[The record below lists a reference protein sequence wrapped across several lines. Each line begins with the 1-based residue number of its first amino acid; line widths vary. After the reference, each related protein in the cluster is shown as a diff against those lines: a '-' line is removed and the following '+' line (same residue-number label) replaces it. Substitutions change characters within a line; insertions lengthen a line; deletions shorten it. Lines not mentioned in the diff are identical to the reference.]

1 MIQGETAGSGRGG
14 AFRVALLAFALIVL
28 GCLPPGSPALLPKEG
43 APWEISPAAE
53 MSQHLYRISYQ
64 GPEGKLSF
72 RLTFYF
78 GDASS
83 FRMDGAD
90 TVGRR
95 LFSLELK
102 AGGAAMWLDHR
113 NEEYCRLAAADLPRA
128 LPLARLPLEALPR
141 LLFGRMPATPASQLV
156 RQADKISYLDAAGR
170 SWSGGLDVEGRLMGW
185 TLKEGEEAVAWW
197 TRQGKE
203 GIYSDRKAGLQV
215 RIVEQVAEKLAA
227 LPAPILIPENYRENV
242 CGG

>member
-1 MIQGETAGSGRGG
+1 MIARQIAG
-14 AFRVALLAFALIVL
+14 AALLAFGLLAL
-28 GCLPPGSPALLPKEG
+28 GCLPPGRPAMLPKEG
-43 APWEISPAAE
+43 APWEIAPTAQ

-72 RLTFYF
+72 KLTLYF
-78 GDASS
+78 GDATR

-95 LFSLELK
+95 LFSLELQT
-102 AGGAAMWLDHR
+102 GGAALWLDHR

-141 LLFGRMPATPASQLV
+141 LLFGRMPATPAGQLSLE
-156 RQADKISYLDAAGR
+156 ADKVSYLDAAGR
-170 SWSGGLDVEGRLMGW
+170 SWNGVLDAEGRLASW
-185 TLKEGEEAVAWW
+185 TVKEGEESVAWW
-197 TRQGKE
+197 TRQGGE

-215 RIVEQVAEKLAA
+215 RIVEQVAEKLAT
-227 LPAPILIPENYRENV
+227 LPAPIVIPEKYRENV